1 MASSTAR
8 WAFTLAEVL
17 ITLGVIGVVAALTMP
32 SLIANYKKQ
41 VYVTQLKKSISTIE
55 QGLQKLMAADDVT
68 SLSLLSKPVFGYR
81 SCEKSG
87 AGNSGEKGLLSYNV
101 FQFAE
106 APKNQ
111 YGTYCIEH
119 DDGLY
124 DNKFEQIISDDVTDW
139 EGDGYYLQDGTLFG
153 IETGYNYNNVVCEDN
168 TKLWASMWLD
178 INGDKKGPN
187 VKGRDIFFFYVLDT
201 GLLLPK
207 NSRPLVCSDAEGTE
221 YVNEKN
227 WKDMGNS
234 GCTGDDTKTNEGCA
248 ARIIEKGWKMDY

>member
-41 VYVTQLKKSISTIE
+41 VLCNQLKKSISTIE

-101 FQFAE
+101 FQFVE

-111 YGTYCIEH
+111 YGTYCIEY

-124 DNKFEQIISDDVTDW
+124 DNKFEQIVEIASDW

-153 IETGYNYNNVVCEDN
+153 IQQGNASGASCEDN
-168 TKLWASMWLD
+168 TIIWANMWLD
-178 INGDKKGPN
+178 INGDKRGPN
-187 VKGRDIFFFYVLDT
+187 IKGRDLFYFYVLDN
-201 GLLLPK
+201 GILLPLYSK
-207 NSRPLVCSDAEGTE
+207 PLKCTDPYNYEFE
-221 YVNEKN
+221 EKN
-227 WKDMGNS
+227 WKDMGKS
-234 GCTGDDTKTNEGCA
+234 GCTGIDKDDNAGCA